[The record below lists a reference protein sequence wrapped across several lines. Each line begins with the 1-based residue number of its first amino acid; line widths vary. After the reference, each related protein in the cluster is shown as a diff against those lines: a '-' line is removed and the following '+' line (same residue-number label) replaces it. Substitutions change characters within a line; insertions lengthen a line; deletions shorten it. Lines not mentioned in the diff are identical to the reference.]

1 MQDQILVALIRW
13 DLILETIAGV
23 IALMVSHYA
32 NRAFDLTGQK
42 KLSDLS
48 SGFLVL
54 SVAMFGRVV
63 GTLYFFVLGAGSE
76 SLLGLV
82 IVAYGVLKIMAYAV
96 FAIST
101 HRGRRSR
108 ISQDPMPQ
116 TTMLLALPFLL
127 LPELE
132 LIAIIILMIV
142 VFQTLLNYTSVR
154 TRYALYVFI
163 GFAFLLLSHL
173 LSISA
178 GDDVRGYVQY
188 FASQILQFL
197 GLISFMVML
206 RQAQKDE

>member
-1 MQDQILVALIRW
+1 MQDQIAITLIRW
-13 DLILETIAGV
+13 DLILETIAGI

-32 NRAFDLTGQK
+32 NRAFDMTGQK

-48 SGFLVL
+48 TGFLVL
-54 SVAMFGRVV
+54 SVGMFARVI
-63 GTLYFFVLGAGSE
+63 GTLYFFVLGGSSQ

-82 IVAYGVLKIMAYAV
+82 TVAYGVMKIMAYAV
-96 FAIST
+96 FAYST
-101 HRGRRSR
+101 HRSPRSR
-108 ISQDPMPQ
+108 VSQDPKPGA
-116 TTMLLALPFLL
+116 TMLMALPFLL

-142 VFQTLLNYTSVR
+142 VFQTLLNYTSVK

-163 GFAFLLLSHL
+163 GFALLLLSHL

-178 GDDVRGYVQY
+178 TDDLRGYIQY
-188 FASQILQFL
+188 LAGQLAQFL
-197 GLISFMVML
+197 GLISFLVML

>member
-1 MQDQILVALIRW
+1 MQDQIVVTLIRW

-32 NRAFDLTGQK
+32 NKAFDLTGQK

-48 SGFLVL
+48 TGFLVL
-54 SVAMFGRVV
+54 SVGMFGRVI
-63 GTLYFFVLGAGSE
+63 GTIYFFVLGAESG

-82 IVAYGVLKIMAYAV
+82 TVAYGVMKIMAYAV
-96 FAIST
+96 FAYST
-101 HRGRRSR
+101 HRGRGDDVNQNN
-108 ISQDPMPQ
+108 IPQ
-116 TTMLLALPFLL
+116 MTMLLALPFLL
-127 LPELE
+127 SPELE

-154 TRYALYVFI
+154 TRYALYVFV
-163 GFAFLLLSHL
+163 GFSLLLLSHL

-178 GDDVRGYVQY
+178 GDDLGGYLQY
-188 FASQILQFL
+188 LAGQVAQFL
-197 GLISFMVML
+197 GLISFLVML

>member
-1 MQDQILVALIRW
+1 MTLIRW
-13 DLILETIAGV
+13 DLILETIAGI

-32 NRAFDLTGQK
+32 NKAFDLTGQK

-54 SVAMFGRVV
+54 SVGMFGRVV
-63 GTLYFFVLGAGSE
+63 GTLYFFVLGAESG

-82 IVAYGVLKIMAYAV
+82 TVAYGVMKIMAYAV
-96 FAIST
+96 FAYST

-108 ISQDPMPQ
+108 VSQDPIPQ
-116 TTMLLALPFLL
+116 ATMLLALPFLL

-132 LIAIIILMIV
+132 LIAIILLMVV
-142 VFQTLLNYTSVR
+142 VFQTLMNYTTVR
-154 TRYALYVFI
+154 TRYALYVFA

-173 LSISA
+173 I
-178 GDDVRGYVQY
+178 GIHVVDDVYGYLQY
-188 FASQILQFL
+188 LGSQLLQFL
-197 GLISFMVML
+197 GLISFLVML